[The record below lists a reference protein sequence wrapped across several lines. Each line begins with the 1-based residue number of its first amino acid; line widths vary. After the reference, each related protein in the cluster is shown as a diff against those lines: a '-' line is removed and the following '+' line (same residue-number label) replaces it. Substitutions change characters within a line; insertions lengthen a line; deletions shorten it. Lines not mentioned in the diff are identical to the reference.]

1 MTGDRD
7 KNKALRWDSGNR
19 MPKERKPLP
28 HGPDYAISYACLEC
42 KTAHKRRLESSPSEY
57 PLKMACPICK
67 SDMYHVGRN
76 FKAPKKSDQKQWM
89 KIQFLISHGF
99 LFQKIRPNGIN
110 NDSIPYPDT
119 LEEAKEFVLLYA
131 KYAIRDV

>member
-1 MTGDRD
+1 
-7 KNKALRWDSGNR
+7 
-19 MPKERKPLP
+19 
-28 HGPDYAISYACLEC
+28 
-42 KTAHKRRLESSPSEY
+42 
-57 PLKMACPICK
+57 
-67 SDMYHVGRN
+67 MYHVGRN